1 MNQLPEFAV
10 GMDLVRHGNLLWRKI
25 QVWRGTVLT
34 EGLAESTSVRGV
46 GARHLR
52 VRLLQK
58 GALTWLQCSQQIPI
72 WDLSPMPPGG
82 YQTCL

>member
-25 QVWRGTVLT
+25 QVCRGTVLT

-58 GALTWLQCSQQIPI
+58 GALTWLRCVRRRANSFT
-72 WDLSPMPPGG
+72 L
-82 YQTCL
+82 